1 MIRVG
6 FVLSLDS
13 SWQGGINYFKNLFN
27 AIYQLPN
34 RELDIV
40 VFVGSKNNRFLVD
53 ELPQVQV
60 VVSSAFDRYSL
71 LWWIRKFFQKL
82 FCKDP
87 ILWFLIRRYK
97 ISLLSHFNE
106 SVKFKKIPVISWI
119 PDFQHMHLPEFFTQ
133 KEIDARNK
141 LFQFLAKSSKVI
153 ILSSYTAKSDFIKF
167 SPLNGK
173 KVQVL
178 QFCINPSLIAKQN
191 ITLIELQKRYQ
202 FQGNYFFLPNQ
213 FWAHKNHQVVID
225 ALALAVNKNKN
236 IQVICTGNT
245 KDYRQP
251 EYFERIQKQILALG
265 LEDNFKIFGL
275 VPYQDL
281 IALMQYSIAVI
292 NPSRFEG
299 WSTTVEESKLLDKT
313 ILLSKI
319 AVHEEQNPKKALCFD
334 VNDSQKLAKYFLD
347 LAANCVDSVY
357 AFQDEPA
364 DYKKQFIEFGNS
376 YQKIVIA
383 SITN

>member
-34 RELDIV
+34 RKLDIV
-40 VFVGSKNNRFLVD
+40 VFMGIKNNRFLID
-53 ELPQVQV
+53 ELPQVKV

-82 FCKDP
+82 FYKDP
-87 ILWFLIRRYK
+87 ILWFLIRKYR

-106 SVKFKKIPVISWI
+106 SAIFKKIPVISWI
-119 PDFQHMHLPEFFTQ
+119 PDFQHIYLPEFFTQ
-133 KEIDARNK
+133 KEINARNE
-141 LFQFLAKSSKVI
+141 LFQFLAKSSEVI
-153 ILSSYTAKSDFIKF
+153 ILSSYTAKDDFIKF

-178 QFCINPSLIAKQN
+178 QFCINPSLIAEQS
-191 ITLIELQKRYQ
+191 ITLVELQKRYQ
-202 FQGNYFFLPNQ
+202 FQGGYFFLPNQ
-213 FWAHKNHQVVID
+213 FWAHKNHRVVID
-225 ALALAVNKNKN
+225 ALASAVNKNNN

-265 LEDNFKIFGL
+265 LEDNYKILGL

-319 AVHEEQNPKKALCFD
+319 AVHVEQSPKRALYFD
-334 VNDSQKLAKYFLD
+334 VNDSQSLAKYFLD
-347 LAANCVDSVY
+347 LAANSVDSVY
-357 AFQDEPA
+357 TFQDEPA
-364 DYKKQFIEFGNS
+364 DYQKQFIEFGNS
-376 YQKIVIA
+376 YQKIVLA